1 VSIKKS
7 GMRSSNQPRIEVLSI
22 SRNFRFFLAVFIPAI
37 LLRVIFLITLDE
49 DILFFK
55 YPYFAEKLVAG
66 ESIGERLTDLSP
78 VYLYLL
84 TLFRWLTPLDWNA
97 LKFIQA
103 VVGAVNCWLAAELG
117 RRVFASRIV
126 GLLAGWC
133 LVIYG
138 NLIVLETTLEPTVF
152 VIFFNLLAVTFL
164 YRFADS
170 LPASAPAPK
179 HDRWLLLSGI
189 FTGVSILTKPSF
201 LLFIPLAGLWI
212 CLLAGGASPWRRTVR
227 RLLLFGA
234 VSMGIVLIITLR
246 NYILL
251 GDRILVTADAGKVF
265 YHGNARQATAVIWA
279 GLPGQGFIQEVT
291 DEPDYAHVIFRN
303 VASEHAGRQLK
314 PSESSRYWT
323 HITLKDI
330 TSDPGRYLSRQLEK
344 LLFFFSDY
352 ELHYIASAYTEYKA
366 SRAWP
371 FLPFAPLVGLGL
383 MGMLLAGNRFKRL
396 LPIYGMVGLYL
407 VSGLIYV
414 VQSRYRIPMVPYLCL
429 FAAFAIYRSQ
439 SYLSR
444 RRLSALLAII
454 VGCTLLVIGSR
465 IMLQEQIN
473 ATDRWFQ
480 ATKLHYEIGAK
491 LNFHAGRYPEA
502 IESATKTLE
511 IAPAFAPAYNLRGK
525 SRALLG
531 DSRTA
536 KEDFKKVIHLSPNR
550 PEGYRNLGFAYL
562 TSQDNQAA
570 LKYLKKARA
579 LDPEDQKVRKAIDN
593 LTQPDRKVGDDQ
605 P

>member
-1 VSIKKS
+1 MNKS
-7 GMRSSNQPRIEVLSI
+7 GMISSSQPRNGVLSVPK
-22 SRNFRFFLAVFIPAI
+22 NFSFFLAVFIPAI
-37 LLRVIFLITLDE
+37 LLRVVFLLTLDE

-55 YPYFAEKLVAG
+55 YPYFAEKLAAG

-97 LKFIQA
+97 LKLIQA
-103 VVGAVNCWLAAELG
+103 IVGAFNCWLAAELG
-117 RRVFASRIV
+117 RRVFASRII
-126 GLLAGWC
+126 GLLAGGC
-133 LVIYG
+133 LVVYG

-170 LPASAPAPK
+170 VPASSPAQK

-212 CLLAGGASPWRRTVR
+212 CLLKDGGETWRRTAR
-227 RLLLFGA
+227 RLILFGA
-234 VSMGIVLIITLR
+234 VSMCIVLIITLR

-279 GLPGQGFIQEVT
+279 GLPAQGFIQE
-291 DEPDYAHVIFRN
+291 DSEEPDYAHVIFRN
-303 VASEHAGRQLK
+303 VASERAGRQLK

-323 HITLKDI
+323 HITLNDI
-330 TSDPGRYLSRQLEK
+330 AADPGRYLSRQLEK

-366 SRAWP
+366 SLAWP

-383 MGMLLAGNRFKRL
+383 MGMVLAGNRFRRL
-396 LPIYGMVGLYL
+396 IPIYGMVGLYL

-414 VQSRYRIPMVPYLCL
+414 VQSRYRIPMVPYLGL
-429 FAAFAIYRSQ
+429 FAALAIYQLQRF
-439 SYLSR
+439 LSNR
-444 RRLSALLAII
+444 RIPVLLAVIAGCALLIS
-454 VGCTLLVIGSR
+454 GSR
-465 IMLQEQIN
+465 LVLNEQVN
-473 ATDRWFQ
+473 ATDSWFQ
-480 ATKLHYEIGAK
+480 ATKLHYEMGAQR
-491 LNFHAGRYPEA
+491 LFRAGRYPEA
-502 IESATKTLE
+502 VASASRALE
-511 IAPAFAPAYNLRGK
+511 IAPSFAPAYNLRGK
-525 SRALLG
+525 SLALMG
-531 DSRTA
+531 DNQSA
-536 KEDFKKVIHLSPNR
+536 VEDFKHVIRLNPNR
-550 PEGYRNLGFAYL
+550 PEGYQNLGFAYL

-579 LDPEDQKVRKAIDN
+579 LDPEDQKVRKAIEN
-593 LTQPDRKVGDDQ
+593 LTQPDRKAGDDQ